1 VAING
6 RESRFSLRV
15 IIGVIIVALL
25 VVGGGITAVLRLT
38 NRGPAVGTAEFD
50 KQTLCRVAAEVD
62 GADTT
67 EFNLR
72 SYEVWLF
79 DATSAFGTIVAMQD
93 DTWVPTAKALA
104 ETHRI
109 ADEEFARTLA
119 AIGKQCEADD
129 IKVASDTDREFAGDT
144 ACAYM
149 DYIDSLPDSD
159 AKTLAKDGV
168 DLRRLAVA
176 SSLFSADYL
185 MRTELPDDFEV
196 KDLPGYRIIGALR
209 AFDDDALQ
217 NEVLPEVRT
226 VCAEP

>member
-1 VAING
+1 MSLNE
-6 RESRFSLRV
+6 RNSRFSYRRLVAIALVSLV
-15 IIGVIIVALL
+15 I
-25 VVGGGITAVLRLT
+25 VGGGIAAVLQFT

-50 KQTLCRVAAEVD
+50 KQKLCQLAAELD
-62 GADTT
+62 DTETT
-67 EFNLR
+67 ELNMQK
-72 SYEVWLF
+72 YESWLF
-79 DATSAFGTIVAMQD
+79 DATTAFGALVAIQD
-93 DTWVPTAKALA
+93 DAWVPIAESLA
-104 ETHRI
+104 GTPYG
-109 ADEEFARTLA
+109 ADGDFSKIFA
-119 AIGKQCEADD
+119 AIDERCEADD